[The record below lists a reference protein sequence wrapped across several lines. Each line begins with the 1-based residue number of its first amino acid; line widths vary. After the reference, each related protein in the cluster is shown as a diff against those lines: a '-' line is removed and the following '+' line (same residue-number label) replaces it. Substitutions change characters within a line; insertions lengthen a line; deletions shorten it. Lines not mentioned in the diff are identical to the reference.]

1 MIFNTNNNFNVNFII
16 CGTQK
21 GGTTALDH
29 YMRMHS
35 EVCMAKKKEVHFFD
49 NDKYFL
55 TNSSPYDKYHKFFNP
70 KKNHKV
76 IGESTP
82 IYMFWINAMERIF
95 NYNPNIK
102 LIIILR
108 NPIERAFSNWNME
121 IQRKREKRTFLESI
135 QYEIKQ
141 LNREIKQNRTYSYL
155 RRGFYTDQI
164 KRILKIFKK
173 KQLLCL
179 KNENLRNKPEDTLSL
194 VSDFLDIT
202 KFKNTQKISIHS
214 RNYNEKLGFE
224 EKQLLNDIFLEEI
237 ESLEKLLSWDLS
249 TWKS

>member
-1 MIFNTNNNFNVNFII
+1 MIFNSNNNFTVNFII

-49 NDKYFL
+49 NDEYFL

-194 VSDFLDIT
+194 VSDFLDIS

>member
-1 MIFNTNNNFNVNFII
+1 MIFNSNNNFKVNFII

-55 TNSSPYDKYHKFFNP
+55 TNYTPYDKYHKFFNP
-70 KKNHKV
+70 KKDHKV

-121 IQRKREKRTFLESI
+121 KQRKREKRTFMESI
-135 QYEIKQ
+135 QDEIF
-141 LNREIKQNRTYSYL
+141 LNKDNKQNRTYSYL

-202 KFKNTQKISIHS
+202 KFENTQKISIHS

>member
-1 MIFNTNNNFNVNFII
+1 MIFNSNNNFTVNFII

-55 TNSSPYDKYHKFFNP
+55 TNSPLYNKYHKFFNP

-135 QYEIKQ
+135 HDEMKQ
-141 LNREIKQNRTYSYL
+141 LNKESKQNRTYSYL
-155 RRGFYTDQI
+155 RRGFYTGQI
-164 KRILKIFKK
+164 KSILDIFKK

-179 KNENLRNKPEDTLSL
+179 MNENLRNKPKDTLNL
-194 VSDFLDIT
+194 VSEFLGIS
-202 KFKNTQKISIHS
+202 KFKNIQKITIHS
-214 RNYNEKLGFE
+214 RTYTKKLGLE
-224 EKQLLNDIFLEEI
+224 EKQLLNDVFLDEI

-249 TWKS
+249 IWKN

>member
-1 MIFNTNNNFNVNFII
+1 MIFNSNNNFTVNFII

-55 TNSSPYDKYHKFFNP
+55 TNSPPYNKYHKFFDP
-70 KKNHKV
+70 KTNHKV

-135 QYEIKQ
+135 NDEIKQ
-141 LNREIKQNRTYSYL
+141 LNRDSNQNRTHSYL

-164 KRILKIFKK
+164 KSILEIFKK

-179 KNENLRNKPEDTLSL
+179 KNENLRNKPEDTLSI
-194 VSDFLDIT
+194 VSDFLGISR
-202 KFKNTQKISIHS
+202 FINIQKVTIHS
-214 RNYNEKLGFE
+214 RFYTEKLGLE
-224 EKQLLNDIFLEEI
+224 EIKFLNNLFLEEI
-237 ESLEKLLSWDLS
+237 ESLEKLLRWDLS

>member
-1 MIFNTNNNFNVNFII
+1 MIFNSNNNFTVNFII

-70 KKNHKV
+70 KKDHKV

>member
-1 MIFNTNNNFNVNFII
+1 MIFNSNNNFNVNFII

-55 TNSSPYDKYHKFFNP
+55 TNSPPYNKYHKFFNP

-164 KRILKIFKK
+164 KRILKTFKK

-194 VSDFLDIT
+194 VSDFLDIS

>member
-1 MIFNTNNNFNVNFII
+1 MIFNSNNNFTVNFII

-55 TNSSPYDKYHKFFNP
+55 TNYTPYDKYHKFFNP

-95 NYNPNIK
+95 NYNPHIK

-121 IQRKREKRTFLESI
+121 KQRKREKRTFIESI
-135 QYEIKQ
+135 QDEKKQ
-141 LNREIKQNRTYSYL
+141 LNKDKKQSRTYSYL

-179 KNENLRNKPEDTLSL
+179 KNENLRIKPEETLSL
-194 VSDFLDIT
+194 VSDFLDIS

-214 RNYNEKLGFE
+214 RNYNEKLGLE
-224 EKQLLNDIFLEEI
+224 EKKLLNDLFLEEI
-237 ESLEKLLSWDLS
+237 ESLEKLLRWDLS

>member
-1 MIFNTNNNFNVNFII
+1 MIFNSNNNFTVNFII